1 MLNYKKEI
9 IYPLL
14 AASLLISV
22 VMLSLFYTMYSLN
35 KIEKN
40 KDFIDTQRFNII
52 TLRNA
57 VLDAETSQRGYLI
70 TNNVTFLDHYNEGKI
85 QAYKTLDKLSK
96 SSETLTSLAPILE
109 KIQRLCDDKFSIIE
123 ASTSVQLNA
132 GSYASH
138 LSLSKDRGKAV
149 MDNIR
154 TALMEADK
162 DLLERR
168 HILSNRMGK
177 TIRYSIIAGV
187 TLAIM
192 IFGILIFSYLHT
204 LHLFKVILSS
214 SNKVDRLSYQATHDP
229 LTNLLNRRGF
239 ENRLQNIHDNAI
251 IEKQKYAIFYMDLDN
266 FKTVNDQYSHAIGD
280 QLLITVSQLFQ
291 NCLREHD
298 GLARLGGDEFTLI
311 VQKFKDKDEL
321 ETLANRLINALKKPI
336 LIENAMLSVGVSI
349 GVAIHRAD
357 GFNPKKLMMA
367 ADKAM
372 YHAKNSGKNKV
383 VFLNKAPSQN

>member
-22 VMLSLFYTMYSLN
+22 VMLSLFYTMYNLN
-35 KIEKN
+35 KIERD

-70 TNNVTFLDHYNEGKI
+70 TNNVTFLDHYNESKI
-85 QAYKTLDKLSK
+85 QAYKTIADLTK
-96 SSETLTSLAPILE
+96 SARTLTALTPMLE
-109 KIQRLCDDKFSIIE
+109 KIQLLCDDKFSIIE
-123 ASTSVQLNA
+123 ISTTVQLRA

-138 LSLSKDRGKAV
+138 LTLSKDRGKAV

-154 TALMEADK
+154 SVLMEADSY
-162 DLLERR
+162 LLERR
-168 HILSNRMGK
+168 HILNNRMQT
-177 TIRYSIIAGV
+177 TIRYSIIAGAA
-187 TLAIM
+187 LALV
-192 IFGILIFSYLHT
+192 IFGILLFSYLHT

-214 SNKVDRLSYQATHDP
+214 SNKVDHLSHQATHDP

-251 IEKQKYAIFYMDLDN
+251 IEKQQYAIFYMDLDN

-298 GLARLGGDEFTLI
+298 ALARLGGDEFTLI

-321 ETLANRLINALKKPI
+321 ETLANRLINALKNPI
-336 LIENAMLSVGVSI
+336 PVENAMLSVGVSI
-349 GVAIHRAD
+349 GVAIHRSDA
-357 GFNPKKLMMA
+357 FTPKKLMMA

-383 VFLNKAPSQN
+383 VFLNKAASQN

>member
-22 VMLSLFYTMYSLN
+22 VMLSLFYTMYNLN

-40 KDFIDTQRFNII
+40 KDFIDAQRFSII

-57 VLDAETSQRGYLI
+57 VLDAETSQRGYLL
-70 TNNVTFLDHYNEGKI
+70 TNNATFLNHYNEGKI
-85 QAYKTLDKLSK
+85 QAYKTLDTLAK

-123 ASTSVQLNA
+123 ASTKVQLSA
-132 GSYASH
+132 GSYASN
-138 LSLSKDRGKAV
+138 LSLSKDHGKAV
-149 MDNIR
+149 MDSIR
-154 TALMEADK
+154 TALMEADG

-168 HILSNRMGK
+168 HTLSDRMRT
-177 TIRYSIIAGV
+177 TIRYSISAGV
-187 TLAIM
+187 ALALM
-192 IFGILIFSYLHT
+192 IFGILLFSYLHT

-214 SNKVDRLSYQATHDP
+214 SNKVDHLSHQATHDP

-239 ENRLQNIHDNAI
+239 ENKLQHIHDNAI
-251 IEKQKYAIFYMDLDN
+251 IEKQKYAIFYMDLDH
-266 FKTVNDQYSHAIGD
+266 FKTVNDKYSHAIGD

-291 NCLREHD
+291 SCLREHD
-298 GLARLGGDEFTLI
+298 ALARLGGDEFTLI

-336 LIENAMLSVGVSI
+336 PVENAMLSVGVSI
-349 GVAIHRAD
+349 GVAIHRSDA
-357 GFNPKKLMMA
+357 FTPKKLMMA

-383 VFLNKAPSQN
+383 VFLNKAATQN

>member
-35 KIEKN
+35 KTEKN
-40 KDFIDTQRFNII
+40 KDFIDSQRFNII

-70 TNNVTFLDHYNEGKI
+70 TNNVTFLDHYNESKI
-85 QAYKTLDKLSK
+85 QAYKTIADLTK
-96 SSETLTSLAPILE
+96 SVRTHPELTPMLE
-109 KIQRLCDDKFSIIE
+109 RIQQLCDDKFSIIE
-123 ASTSVQLNA
+123 ASTTVQLRA

-138 LSLSKDRGKAV
+138 LTLSKDRGKVV

-154 TALMEADK
+154 SELMATDK
-162 DLLERR
+162 YLLERR
-168 HILSNRMGK
+168 QILSNRMGK
-177 TIRYSIIAGV
+177 TIRYSIIAGA
-187 TLAIM
+187 TLAVM

-229 LTNLLNRRGF
+229 LTHLLNRRGF
-239 ENRLQNIHDNAI
+239 EKRLQSIHDNAI

-336 LIENAMLSVGVSI
+336 QIENAMLSVGVSI
-349 GVAIHRAD
+349 GVAIHRTD

-383 VFLNKAPSQN
+383 IFLNKAPSQN

>member
-35 KIEKN
+35 KTEKN
-40 KDFIDTQRFNII
+40 KDFIDSQRFNII

-70 TNNVTFLDHYNEGKI
+70 TNNVTFLDHYNESKI
-85 QAYKTLDKLSK
+85 QAYKTIADLTK
-96 SSETLTSLAPILE
+96 SVRTHPELTPMLE
-109 KIQRLCDDKFSIIE
+109 RIQQLCDDKFSIID
-123 ASTSVQLNA
+123 ASTAVQLRA

-138 LSLSKDRGKAV
+138 LTLSKDRGKVV

-154 TALMEADK
+154 SELIATDK
-162 DLLERR
+162 YLLERR
-168 HILSNRMGK
+168 QILSNRMSK
-177 TIRYSIIAGV
+177 TIRYSIIAGA
-187 TLAIM
+187 TLAVM

-214 SNKVDRLSYQATHDP
+214 SHKVDRLSYQATHDP

-298 GLARLGGDEFTLI
+298 ALARLGGDEFTLI

-336 LIENAMLSVGVSI
+336 PIENTMLSVGVSI
-349 GVAIHRAD
+349 GVAIHRTD